1 MQIENAIARR
11 TSTTIQVRSP
21 RRLLALA
28 AVVAF
33 TLAVLLASA
42 PQALAG
48 WSLPARGGGG
58 HGGVTDSLLFVYACD
73 DKADSR
79 GIYTQY
85 KWLGATGPWEVW
97 APGAGSCKQVRSPGR
112 VYKFRV
118 CRTGGWFLNCSDW
131 KSVPD
136 RASRRSARLPGGP
149 PGTGS

>member
-1 MQIENAIARR
+1 MQIENAVARR
-11 TSTTIQVRSP
+11 TSTTIQARSP
-21 RRLLALA
+21 RRLLVLA

-48 WSLPARGGGG
+48 WSTSPPAGGG
-58 HGGVTDSLLFVYACD
+58 HGGVTDSRFFVYACD

-85 KWLGATGPWEVW
+85 HWYGATRPWEVW

-112 VYKFRV
+112 VYNFRV
-118 CRTGGWFLNCSDW
+118 CRTGSWTNFMSCSGW
-131 KSVPD
+131 KSV
-136 RASRRSARLPGGP
+136 
-149 PGTGS
+149 